1 MYKWEYLF
9 VTCAY
14 EDKEWHPHSANGV
27 VLAEGKKWA
36 EMTVYDFSNEVGQQG
51 WELVSLM
58 TGHNQF
64 GNTETYRLVF
74 KRPAP
79 A

>member
-1 MYKWEYLF
+1 MQKWEYLF
-9 VTCAY
+9 VNCAY
-14 EDKEWHPHSANGV
+14 ENEDWHPHSTNGV

-36 EMTVYDFSNEVGQQG
+36 AMSVPDFCNEVGQQG
-51 WELVSLM
+51 WEMVSLM

-64 GNTETYRLVF
+64 GSTETYRLVF
-74 KRPAP
+74 KRPAQ